1 LLRAKDGA
9 TTGGPLV
16 VTLLVVALLELEP
29 GRGAVGFVVTV
40 RTMVY
45 VRTVKPV

>member
-1 LLRAKDGA
+1 LLRVKDGV

-16 VTLLVVALLELEP
+16 VALLGALLLVGL
-29 GRGAVGFVVTV
+29 VVTV

-45 VRTVKPV
+45 VTMVELV